1 MAEDAHVLVSMADIA
16 QLAGR
21 SRATVGNW
29 KSRHADFPAQRGRNN
44 RGPLYDRAEVV
55 DWLQRTGRL
64 DQRPSELGVIE
75 ELLANPYGSIDDLND
90 LPLILVVLALRKH
103 CPAAQLQRFVDF
115 YDDNKGDEFIHT
127 VIPFADGVI
136 QWESVL
142 PPAPSAIVE
151 AISGVDRIPWRRWPT
166 RSSTGTR

>member
-1 MAEDAHVLVSMADIA
+1 MADIA
-16 QLAGR
+16 RLAGQ

-29 KSRHADFPAQRGRNN
+29 KSRYPGLPPGARPGP
-44 RGPLYDRAEVV
+44 RGPLYDRAEVM

-75 ELLANPYGSIDDLND
+75 ELFADPDGSVDDLND

-103 CPAAQLQRFVDF
+103 GTAAQLQRFAYF
-115 YDDNKGDEFIHT
+115 YGDVGEEGDQLIHT

-142 PPAPSAIVE
+142 PRP
-151 AISGVDRIPWRRWPT
+151 RR
-166 RSSTGTR
+166 S